1 MSFHRRLLLLFAL
14 TVAVSV
20 AAVTGIVSSMSRR
33 AFERA
38 NDQRTSALVK
48 QFYQEYERRGEE
60 VAHKIAAS
68 ASTPEARDMAIAA
81 AQPNPNPNYNA
92 FLDTAQSIAQTQRLD
107 FLEFVDDQGT
117 IISSAQWPAKF
128 RYKEPLAAS
137 PAPPNPFLKAEETPA
152 GTMLGLFSIHTAT
165 TGDRKL
171 SVIGGVR
178 LDSSFLSS
186 LDLPDGMRVLFY
198 ENLDPKTGFR
208 SSRLFTASGGID
220 DAQPLSPLIENVIR
234 APQETSTTVRWN
246 SGEEETV
253 NAFPLTGENRQVL
266 GILLVGSS
274 RRIYNELRGE
284 IRSAALLAVG
294 VGLLLAV
301 VLSSWAAARVTRPV
315 KELAHAAH
323 DVAAGNW
330 DTQVRAHSNDELGE
344 LANSFNRMTRD
355 LVEQRERL
363 VQSERVAAWRE
374 LARRLAHE
382 LKNPLFPLQ
391 LTVEN
396 LVRSREQDPQLFEE
410 TFRESAAALL
420 SEIANLKNIV
430 ARFSEFSKMPQPHFQ
445 RVQLNVL
452 LENLA
457 NTHKAQLEAAC
468 IRYELELGAR
478 DPIAADPD
486 LLHRAVSN
494 LILNAIEAMPKGGT
508 LTLRASE
515 TPSSARIEVS
525 DTGSGLAPEESARLF
540 TPYYTSKPQGTGLGL
555 AMVQSIISDHGGRI
569 SVSSQPG
576 QGTTFIIEL
585 PRHREKLSASSGT
598 HV

>member
-1 MSFHRRLLLLFAL
+1 
-14 TVAVSV
+14 
-20 AAVTGIVSSMSRR
+20 
-33 AFERA
+33 
-38 NDQRTSALVK
+38 
-48 QFYQEYERRGEE
+48 
-60 VAHKIAAS
+60 
-68 ASTPEARDMAIAA
+68 
-81 AQPNPNPNYNA
+81 
-92 FLDTAQSIAQTQRLD
+92 
-107 FLEFVDDQGT
+107 VD
-117 IISSAQWPAKF
+117 
-128 RYKEPLAAS
+128 
-137 PAPPNPFLKAEETPA
+137 
-152 GTMLGLFSIHTAT
+152 
-165 TGDRKL
+165 
-171 SVIGGVR
+171 
-178 LDSSFLSS
+178 
-186 LDLPDGMRVLFY
+186 
-198 ENLDPKTGFR
+198 
-208 SSRLFTASGGID
+208 
-220 DAQPLSPLIENVIR
+220 
-234 APQETSTTVRWN
+234 
-246 SGEEETV
+246 
-253 NAFPLTGENRQVL
+253 AFPLTGENRQVL

-274 RRIYNELRGE
+274 RGIYNELRGQ

-301 VLSSWAAARVTRPV
+301 ALSSWAAARVTKPV

-323 DVAAGNW
+323 DVAGGNW

-355 LVEQRERL
+355 LMEQRERL

-445 RVQLNVL
+445 GVQLNVL
-452 LENLA
+452 VENLA
-457 NTHKAQLEAAC
+457 NTHKAQLEAAHIQC
-468 IRYELELGAR
+468 ELDLGAP
-478 DPIAADPD
+478 DPIAADAD
-486 LLHRAVSN
+486 LLHRAISN
-494 LILNAIEAMPKGGT
+494 LILNAVEAMPKGGT
-508 LTLRASE
+508 LTLRTSE

-576 QGTTFIIEL
+576 QGTTFII
-585 PRHREKLSASSGT
+585 
-598 HV
+598 

>member
-1 MSFHRRLLLLFAL
+1 MSFHRRLLLVFAL

-81 AQPNPNPNYNA
+81 AQPNPNYNA

-128 RYKEPLAAS
+128 RYKEPLAAA
-137 PAPPNPFLKAEETPA
+137 APQNPFLKAEETPA
-152 GTMLGLFSIHTAT
+152 GTVLGLFSIHTVP

-171 SVIGGVR
+171 TVIGGVR
-178 LDSSFLSS
+178 LDSTFLSS
-186 LDLPDGMRVLFY
+186 LDLPVGMRVLFY
-198 ENLDPKTGFR
+198 ANLDPGTGFR
-208 SSRLFTASGGID
+208 SRRLFTANGGID
-220 DAQPLSPLIENVIR
+220 DAQPLSSLIENVIR
-234 APQETSTTVRWN
+234 TPQQTSTTVRWN

-253 NAFPLTGENRQVL
+253 NAFPLTGEDQQVL

-274 RRIYNELRGE
+274 RGIYNELRGE

-445 RVQLNVL
+445 GVPLNVL
-452 LENLA
+452 VENLA
-457 NTHKAQLEAAC
+457 NTHKAQLEAAH
-468 IRYELELGAR
+468 IRCELDLGAP

-486 LLHRAVSN
+486 LLHRAISN

-508 LTLRASE
+508 LTLRTSE

-585 PRHREKLSASSGT
+585 PYHPEKLSASSGT